1 MAFFSII
8 KIHVRR
14 SYLATLG
21 LNNEADQ
28 PSIKTAFRRLASI
41 YHPDKN
47 PNQRQRF
54 IEICHA
60 YDQLMTPTE
69 HIKPSVR
76 EDNRRIGKRGEPTN
90 RRFEIMLEKQYKGV
104 NLSVKI

>member
-1 MAFFSII
+1 M
-8 KIHVRR
+8 RQ
-14 SYLATLG
+14 SYLAILG
-21 LNNEADQ
+21 LHSEADQ
-28 PSIKTAFRRLASI
+28 SSIKTAFRRLASI

-60 YDQLMTPTE
+60 YDQLMA
-69 HIKPSVR
+69 PSEPVKHTVL
-76 EDNRRIGKRGEPTN
+76 ETNRRIGKRGEPTN